1 MEDDRDIVVFSDDD
15 GNEFELEVIDYFDY
29 EDQEYAVLVD
39 PATCECDD
47 EDCECETEV
56 YIMKVLVNG
65 DMEEFLPADD
75 DKMEALSEIVEE
87 RGLGQI
93 NDDSALQAIVGDV
106 LQKNEKV
113 VMDYKNGKT
122 NALGFLVGQCM
133 RATKGQGNPA
143 ALRELLLKQLG

>member
-39 PATCECDD
+39 PTTCECDD

-87 RGLGQI
+87 RLASLDEACECECECECECDCDCDEDC
-93 NDDSALQAIVGDV
+93 DDGCGCDD
-106 LQKNEKV
+106 K
-113 VMDYKNGKT
+113 D
-122 NALGFLVGQCM
+122 
-133 RATKGQGNPA
+133 
-143 ALRELLLKQLG
+143 

>member
-1 MEDDRDIVVFSDDD
+1 MFW
-15 GNEFELEVIDYFDY
+15 
-29 EDQEYAVLVD
+29 Q
-39 PATCECDD
+39 
-47 EDCECETEV
+47 
-56 YIMKVLVNG
+56 
-65 DMEEFLPADD
+65 
-75 DKMEALSEIVEE
+75 DKEPSEIVEE

-113 VMDYKNGKT
+113 VTDYKNGKT